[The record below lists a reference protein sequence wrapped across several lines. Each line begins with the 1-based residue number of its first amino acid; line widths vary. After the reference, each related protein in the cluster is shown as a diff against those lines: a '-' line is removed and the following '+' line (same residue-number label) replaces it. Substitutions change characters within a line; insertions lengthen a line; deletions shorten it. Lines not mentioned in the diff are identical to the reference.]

1 MKKIFFLLAISFMM
15 ILASCSDDDDA
26 ATALMNVKVK
36 LTLPAGIE
44 NVSLKDVP
52 MTFSSGEMIYNA
64 KTTEAGVAEFTVPA
78 GVYTAAATSTQV
90 IEGNAYY
97 TLNAVKENITVNT
110 AWETEKPVV
119 LEMVASKASQVIIKE
134 IYTGGTTNPETG
146 KTANTDHYITLYN
159 NSPATVSLENLAIGN
174 TGANAYAPTTGF
186 VQNGKLTYENED
198 WIPVTDGTFYFPEA
212 LSIEPYSDV
221 VVVLRSAI
229 DHTQTNKASVDL
241 SHADYVCY
249 DPQSGYADPIC
260 YKAPSSNIPSSHY
273 LKANKWGLMAYW
285 FYSDNTPAFFI
296 YQTDGKNV
304 TDYFADA
311 SLNMMPPMVPSPVYM
326 SKKMS
331 RSWILDAVDTYGLDF
346 IGMNYKRM
354 TADLDAGYV
363 FYTLNK
369 GYSIY
374 RNVDKAATEAI
385 PGNKEKLVYNY
396 SLGTQDIENGSTD
409 KSGID
414 AEASMKNGAKIIY
427 MDTNNSTNDFHL
439 RKECAQRAK

>member
-1 MKKIFFLLAISFMM
+1 MKKLFYLMAISFMM
-15 ILASCSDDDDA
+15 ILASCSDDDDT

-36 LTLPAGIE
+36 LTLPAGVE

-52 MTFSSGEMIYNA
+52 VTFTSGEIIYDA
-64 KTTEAGVAEFTVPA
+64 KTAETGVAEFTVPA

-134 IYTGGTTNPETG
+134 IYTGGTTNPETQ
-146 KTANTDHYITLYN
+146 KTENTDHYITLYN
-159 NSPATVSLENLAIGN
+159 NSPEAVSLKNLAIGN
-174 TGANAYAPTTGF
+174 TGGNAYAPTTGF
-186 VQNGKLTYENED
+186 VQNGVLTYENED
-198 WIPVTDGTFYFPEA
+198 WIPVSDGTFYFPEE
-212 LSIEPYSDV
+212 LSIEPYTDV

-241 SHADYVCY
+241 SNADYVCY
-249 DPQSGYADPIC
+249 DPQSGYADPTA
-260 YKAPSSNIPSSHY
+260 YKAPSSKIPSNHY
-273 LKANKWGLMAYW
+273 LKAAKWGVMPFW

-296 YQTDGKNV
+296 YQAEGKTV
-304 TDYFADA
+304 SEYFADA
-311 SLNMMPPMVPSPVYM
+311 SLDILPPLVPVPNFKA
-326 SKKMS
+326 KKMS

-346 IGMNYKRM
+346 IDMNYKRM
-354 TADLDAGYV
+354 TTELDAGYV

-385 PGNKEKLVYNY
+385 PGNSGKLVYNY
-396 SLGTQDIENGSTD
+396 ALGTQDIENGSTD

-414 AEASMKNGAKIIY
+414 AEASMKNGAKIVY